1 MHGVSINPR
10 CVAVLGTGSAGLRH
24 LAALK
29 RIGGERPIA
38 IPAHPGRRCEA
49 EKLGYDT
56 AGSLDEAIERWGID
70 RCIVATETGR
80 HFQDGQDALARGIHL
95 LVEKPLCS
103 DVAQAHQLWLQ
114 SQATRRALYVG
125 CVLRGAQSLNR
136 LRGQMGGLGRIHAIR
151 IECQSY
157 LPSWRPNR
165 PYRESYSAR
174 SDDGGVLRDLIH
186 EIDYAG
192 WLFGWPDKVRA
203 LVQNRGRLGIE
214 SEESADLEWET
225 AEGAVLSMRL
235 DYLTKPARRRVVI
248 FGEYGTG
255 EWDGIRHAVR
265 WSLDGRPVEET
276 IAAQTLDDLFE
287 TQARAFLQ
295 ADPASERFPVSGL
308 DGIRALA
315 VCEAARRASD
325 GLAVEKVVYP

>member
-1 MHGVSINPR
+1 MG
-10 CVAVLGTGSAGLRH
+10 
-24 LAALK
+24 
-29 RIGGERPIA
+29 RPIA
-38 IPAHPGRRCEA
+38 VPVHSDRRSEA

-56 AGSLDEAIERWGID
+56 AGSLEEAMERWGID

-80 HFQDGQDALARGIHL
+80 HLQDGQDALSRGVHL
-95 LVEKPLCS
+95 LVEKPMCR
-103 DVAQAHQLWLQ
+103 DAAQAHQLWLQ
-114 SQATRRALYVG
+114 SQAVQRALYVG
-125 CVLRGAQSLNR
+125 CVLRGAQSLNM
-136 LRGQMGGLGRIHAIR
+136 LRGQLGKLGRIHAIR

-157 LPSWRPNR
+157 LPNWRPNR

-174 SDDGGVLRDLIH
+174 SADGGVLRDLIH

-203 LVQNRGRLGIE
+203 LLQNRGRLGIE

-225 AEGAVLSMRL
+225 AKGAVLSMRL

-248 FGEYGTG
+248 AGEYGTG

-276 IAAQTLDDLFE
+276 VAAQTLDDLFE

-295 ADPASERFPVSGL
+295 AASGSEHPPASGL
-308 DGIRALA
+308 DGVRALA
-315 VCEAARRASD
+315 VCEAARRASEC
-325 GLAVEKVVYP
+325 LAVEKVVYP